1 MGGFKPRAATQG
13 KSNELVRP
21 CFHHCIL
28 AIKGFGRM
36 NDEME
41 VPHNK
46 RLKKD
51 NPELY
56 GVILYVIP
64 LSDQWKMAITS
75 KAERFYIDEKGGQ
88 SVWQMPRLND
98 DTDDD
103 LRIAYKRLSDIKNLI
118 LCLLGMIRGV
128 RVNNVLSERI
138 RELLGIPAPIEVHH
152 SDKNYQ
158 HEEIIDLKKGRQEQL
173 HRKEDER
180 YEQIDN
186 NDDDDDDENEFA
198 LGLSDFEALVDE
210 DDHESEPE
218 IEVSKKCFSPDES
231 SDPEILGYFQQ
242 YNNLTKIIETEL
254 ARNNVEGVSVS
265 AAIGFLKLL
274 EELRID
280 AFSSYDLEIDDI
292 IENPNYV
299 IRGCHRLSSR
309 MRRSLWDEYCRVQG
323 TISPNAKSDSSG
335 GGKLFEADT
344 PEVQFALC
352 LKTYQIAKLP
362 KFYTDYNRQRL
373 RKAKDDKNDAYPKL
387 CKQLSLAVRQSLY
400 NKWFESTKLS
410 QEECENKVLKGLKKV
425 QKPGMRLQELLDVIK
440 EKKLIE
446 SFDCFFMD
454 GVELGKL
461 ESKL

>member
-1 MGGFKPRAATQG
+1 MGGFKPRAVTQG

-28 AIKGFGRM
+28 AIKGFDRM

-158 HEEIIDLKKGRQEQL
+158 HEEIIDSKKGKQEQL

-186 NDDDDDDENEFA
+186 NDDDDDDDDEGDDDDGDINANVNDDDDENDDNNEIKQHQSSQPDLLGKIDPKLLKTKAQKDWLKSNALRRANMIQKLMDGQLDEENYSRQDEVRYRENNIFLEEDENEIPNTAFRLQSTNLA
-198 LGLSDFEALVDE
+198 MYVFFLVEALL
-210 DDHESEPE
+210 
-218 IEVSKKCFSPDES
+218 F
-231 SDPEILGYFQQ
+231 
-242 YNNLTKIIETEL
+242 
-254 ARNNVEGVSVS
+254 
-265 AAIGFLKLL
+265 
-274 EELRID
+274 
-280 AFSSYDLEIDDI
+280 
-292 IENPNYV
+292 YV
-299 IRGCHRLSSR
+299 
-309 MRRSLWDEYCRVQG
+309 
-323 TISPNAKSDSSG
+323 
-335 GGKLFEADT
+335 F
-344 PEVQFALC
+344 
-352 LKTYQIAKLP
+352 
-362 KFYTDYNRQRL
+362 
-373 RKAKDDKNDAYPKL
+373 
-387 CKQLSLAVRQSLY
+387 
-400 NKWFESTKLS
+400 
-410 QEECENKVLKGLKKV
+410 
-425 QKPGMRLQELLDVIK
+425 
-440 EKKLIE
+440 
-446 SFDCFFMD
+446 
-454 GVELGKL
+454 
-461 ESKL
+461 